1 MYNTNRWSAEYITS
15 MHGFLEVAKTKKNAS
30 GFMCCPC
37 SDCRNERDYH
47 DPGTLHLHLLKYG
60 FMSNY
65 VVWTKHG
72 ERGVVMEDDEEEE
85 EDIPDW
91 AASQAF
97 ADTLMED
104 ADEEELPAH
113 ADGPADMA
121 RFYRMHKGTVKTKK
135 KRQSSNV

>member
-1 MYNTNRWSAEYITS
+1 
-15 MHGFLEVAKTKKNAS
+15 
-30 GFMCCPC
+30 MCCPC
-37 SDCRNERDYH
+37 SDCRNEKDYH

-60 FMSNY
+60 FMPNY

-85 EDIPDW
+85 EEGIPDW
-91 AASQAF
+91 AAGQAF

-113 ADGPADMA
+113 ADGHANDL
-121 RFYRMHKGTVKTKK
+121 GQVL
-135 KRQSSNV
+135 